1 MSFVIVVT
9 DSRTGNKLELCRVGT
24 NPQAVAAG
32 ARLKTYRIGKRQR
45 RLYSSVEV
53 VALAAESAT

>member
-9 DSRTGNKLELCRVGT
+9 DSRIGNKLELCRVGT

-45 RLYSSVEV
+45 RL
-53 VALAAESAT
+53 